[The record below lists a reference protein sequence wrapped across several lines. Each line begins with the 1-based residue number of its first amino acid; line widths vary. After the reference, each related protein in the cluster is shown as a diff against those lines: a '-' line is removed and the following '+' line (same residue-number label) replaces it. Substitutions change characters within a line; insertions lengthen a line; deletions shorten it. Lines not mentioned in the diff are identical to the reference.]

1 MLRKIERSEVA
12 LGMFIVQ
19 FGGSWFNHP
28 FWRSRFLIESG
39 SDLEKVR
46 RSSVPWVMIDDEL
59 GVAMPQPP
67 SASDAGDPEPG
78 QHSRIASS
86 RRRPPVVRSV
96 RHDPAIANRR
106 RATALVSRS
115 KDVMRRV
122 YDDVRMGWSVNRAGV
137 DGVVEEIV
145 HTVGEDA
152 KTLLSVTRLKT
163 KDDYTY
169 LHSVAVCTLMIC
181 IARHR
186 GLDEATVRDLG
197 LAGLLHD
204 IGKIGIPDPI
214 LNKPDRLT
222 DPEFEIVRNHPEHG
236 FQLLAA
242 SPGISPTALDV
253 CRHHHEKIDGTGYPF
268 GLSGD
273 QISLAARMGAV
284 CDVFDALTSQRI
296 YKQAWS
302 AQAALTRMWRWR
314 GHFDREMLADLMLV
328 LHVFAEGLLVKLSD
342 GRLALTLALAQD
354 GIGQSVPLVAFH
366 CGIRNAPITPR
377 RLRIRSGDAD
387 LRVTSVEDPS
397 DWGFADWDNIRAQI
411 LAGQTPVISQPKQT
425 PLRLVRSGA
434 D

>member
-1 MLRKIERSEVA
+1 
-12 LGMFIVQ
+12 
-19 FGGSWFNHP
+19 
-28 FWRSRFLIESG
+28 
-39 SDLEKVR
+39 
-46 RSSVPWVMIDDEL
+46 
-59 GVAMPQPP
+59 
-67 SASDAGDPEPG
+67 
-78 QHSRIASS
+78 
-86 RRRPPVVRSV
+86 
-96 RHDPAIANRR
+96 
-106 RATALVSRS
+106 
-115 KDVMRRV
+115 MRRV

-186 GLDEATVRDLG
+186 GFDEATVRDLG

-236 FQLLAA
+236 FQLLAT

-296 YKQAWS
+296 YKEPWS

-328 LHVFAEGLLVKLSD
+328 LHVFAEGLLVRLSD
-342 GRLALTLALAQD
+342 GRLALTLALTQD
-354 GIGQSVPLVAFH
+354 GIGQSVPLLAFH
-366 CGIRNAPITPR
+366 CGTRNAPITPR

-387 LRVTSVEDPS
+387 LRVTSVEEPQN
-397 DWGFADWDNIRAQI
+397 WGFADWDSIRAQL
-411 LAGQTPVISQPKQT
+411 LAGQTPAQPLQKQT
-425 PLRLVRSGA
+425 PLRVVRSGA
-434 D
+434 A